1 MASTTILGLSIT
13 LTPPV
18 LNFLRITPLLS
29 TTASLT
35 HAYMEY
41 ITTTAFIK
49 TPPTT
54 SLLSR
59 TMLRGDEPTSTPTNV
74 DEVAEATE
82 IVAPVWFVN
91 FFCTGVNSVIG
102 LNSVTLVSGAVNL
115 WLLGNGLGSSRGY
128 YLAGFAAAVSHY
140 WFVPLVAPSV
150 ERLFQMCAA
159 HERGERASRE
169 GKWSVNAVE
178 SVREWAGWHVIRMAT
193 VDLVAWTSFA
203 IGVTKCISSV

>member
-74 DEVAEATE
+74 DEAAEAKE
-82 IVAPVWFVN
+82 H
-91 FFCTGVNSVIG
+91 
-102 LNSVTLVSGAVNL
+102 
-115 WLLGNGLGSSRGY
+115 GSQQR
-128 YLAGFAAAVSHY
+128 H
-140 WFVPLVAPSV
+140 
-150 ERLFQMCAA
+150 
-159 HERGERASRE
+159 
-169 GKWSVNAVE
+169 
-178 SVREWAGWHVIRMAT
+178 WAQ
-193 VDLVAWTSFA
+193 
-203 IGVTKCISSV
+203 